1 MTHIQAS
8 THHAQSAL
16 CWALGIQAG
25 AHPHGIHGKWGIR
38 PAKHTKELQK
48 CQMLLRSMAEIK
60 LGQAGKWR
68 WGLFSAGDPGQR
80 WDGGTA
86 QIW

>member
-8 THHAQSAL
+8 THHAQNAL

-60 LGQAGKWR
+60 LGHVGDMNSNP
-68 WGLFSAGDPGQR
+68 GLERSPGE
-80 WDGGTA
+80 GTDNPF
-86 QIW
+86 QYFD